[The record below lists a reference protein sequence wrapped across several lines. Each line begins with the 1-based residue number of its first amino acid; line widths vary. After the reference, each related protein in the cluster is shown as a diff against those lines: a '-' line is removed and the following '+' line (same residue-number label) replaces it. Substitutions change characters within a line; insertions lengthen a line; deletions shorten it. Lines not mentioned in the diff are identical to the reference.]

1 MTDLEIIRLCALA
14 LHGGFNPVRLGNSEA
29 GELVR
34 YECQGEKF
42 DPLHGDAQAMALVNK
57 FRLRVLPQ
65 ANGHW
70 CADNGEPTPFVK
82 DGYWL
87 GQGDTPNRAICE
99 CVAKMQAAKHD

>member
-42 DPLHGDAQAMALVNK
+42 DPLHGDAQAMALVKK
-57 FRLRVLPQ
+57 FGLGVDTY
-65 ANGHW
+65 
-70 CADNGEPTPFVK
+70 ADK
-82 DGYWL
+82 SWL
-87 GQGDTPNRAICE
+87 VTGGWNSEEEVSNADLNRAICE
-99 CVAKMQAAKHD
+99 CVAKMQATKHD